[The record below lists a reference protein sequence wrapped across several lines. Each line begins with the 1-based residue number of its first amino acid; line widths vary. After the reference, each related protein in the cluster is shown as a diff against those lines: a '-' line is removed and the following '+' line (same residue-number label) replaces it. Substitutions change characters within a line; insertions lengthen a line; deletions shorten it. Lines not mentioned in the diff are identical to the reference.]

1 MEARLTPADRER
13 YHRHL
18 VLSEFGVAGQERLKA
33 AKVLVVG
40 GGGLGSAA
48 SLYLAATGV
57 GTLALVDFDKVDL
70 SNLQRQVLY
79 GSADIGRSK
88 ALRGQAR
95 LQELNPDI
103 SIVAH
108 DCEVTAGNVM
118 DLIRPYHLVVDGTD
132 RLSTRY
138 QVNDACVLQRK
149 MLVSAAIHR
158 FEGQTFSYVPECGPC
173 YRCIFPSA
181 GEGVTPNC
189 AEAGVLGVLPGI
201 LGTVQ
206 ATEAI
211 KLLAGFGEP
220 LIGRLLTVDALTMR
234 FDEFKVTRRADCAV
248 CGDQPTIRAPQESAA
263 PVCSADQ
270 RARIRQVSP
279 TDLWSLLARGRV
291 RVVDV
296 REPTEF
302 ATACLPESRNVPLGL
317 LLRDLPAL
325 LHAARAEGDDV
336 VFLCRSGGR
345 SQTACEQAAA
355 AGLAAPLNLAGGL
368 LAWARDVDSGFEV
381 PLP

>member
-1 MEARLTPADRER
+1 MDASLSPADRER

-18 VLSEFGVAGQERLKA
+18 VLDQFGVAGQEKLKA
-33 AKVLVVG
+33 ARVLVVG
-40 GGGLGSAA
+40 GGGLGSPA
-48 SLYLAATGV
+48 SLYLAAAGV
-57 GTLALVDFDKVDL
+57 GTLGLVDFDTVDI

-79 GSADIGRSK
+79 GSTDVGYSK

-95 LQELNPDI
+95 LRELNPDI

-108 DCEVTAGNVM
+108 DCEVTVGNVM
-118 DLIRPYHLVVDGTD
+118 DLIGPYDLVVDGTD
-132 RLSTRY
+132 RPGTRY
-138 QVNDACVLQRK
+138 LVNDACVLLRK

-158 FEGQTFSYVPECGPC
+158 FEGQAFSYVPDRGPC

-181 GEGVTPNC
+181 EESVTANC

-206 ATEAI
+206 AAEAI
-211 KLLAGFGEP
+211 KLLAELGEP
-220 LIGRLLTVDALTMR
+220 LLGRLLMVDALTMR
-234 FDEFKVTRRADCAV
+234 FDELEITRRGDCAV
-248 CGDQPTIRAPQESAA
+248 CGDRPTIRAPQESAA
-263 PVCSADQ
+263 VTCSAGQ
-270 RARIRQVSP
+270 RARIRQVRP
-279 TDLWSLLARGRV
+279 AELRDLLACGHV

-296 REPTEF
+296 REPGEF
-302 ATACLPESRNVPLGL
+302 AVASLPDSCNVPLNWL
-317 LLRDLPAL
+317 PRDLPTL
-325 LHAARAEGDDV
+325 LEAARACGDDL

-345 SQTACEQAAA
+345 SQIASELAAA

-368 LAWARDVDSGFEV
+368 LAWAHDVDSGFEV